1 MTRDLQEKG
10 SGPEDASSTEAGAA
24 PRSRRG
30 RRKEVS
36 GEKLAELQAR
46 QRAIGVELKR
56 IFDDVSKEPV
66 PREFMEL
73 LQRIDTKR
81 ED

>member
-1 MTRDLQEKG
+1 MTRELQEKRP
-10 SGPEDASSTEAGAA
+10 GPEEPPFSEGDGT

-36 GEKLAELQAR
+36 GEKATELQAR

-56 IFDDVSKEPV
+56 IFDDVTKEPV
-66 PREFMEL
+66 PKEFLEL
-73 LQRIDTKR
+73 LQQIDRKR

>member
-1 MTRDLQEKG
+1 MTRELQEKRP
-10 SGPEDASSTEAGAA
+10 SPDESPFSEADGA

-30 RRKEVS
+30 RRNEVS
-36 GEKLAELQAR
+36 GERAAELQAR

-56 IFDDVSKEPV
+56 IFDGVTKEPV
-66 PREFMEL
+66 PQEFLEL
-73 LQRIDTKR
+73 LQQIDRKR